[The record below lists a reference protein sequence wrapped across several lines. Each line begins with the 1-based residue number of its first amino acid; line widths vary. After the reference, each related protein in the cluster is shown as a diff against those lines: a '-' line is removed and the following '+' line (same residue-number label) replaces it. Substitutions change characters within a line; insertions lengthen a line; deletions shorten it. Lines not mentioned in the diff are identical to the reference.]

1 MDWKELIETL
11 LYAVITTG
19 LPILLT
25 YSVSYLKAKRNEKLQ
40 NIENTYIKDTL
51 IDATNIIINTVD
63 AVSQTY
69 VNDLK
74 ENGKFKTEEQN
85 EALRKAINQT
95 KELLSLDA
103 INLIVEKYNDIDLYI
118 RNTIESYI
126 ASTK

>member
-103 INLIVEKYNDIDLYI
+103 TNLIVEKYNDIDLYI